1 MGGTYNFVLTFLLDI
16 SPLHEQLFKSPGSHD
31 DPMFECSMVQA
42 AYLRGR
48 PSVVCDLMV
57 ILPIPCMC
65 I

>member
-48 PSVVCDLMV
+48 LSVQWGKQTYYR
-57 ILPIPCMC
+57 PAKG
-65 I
+65 